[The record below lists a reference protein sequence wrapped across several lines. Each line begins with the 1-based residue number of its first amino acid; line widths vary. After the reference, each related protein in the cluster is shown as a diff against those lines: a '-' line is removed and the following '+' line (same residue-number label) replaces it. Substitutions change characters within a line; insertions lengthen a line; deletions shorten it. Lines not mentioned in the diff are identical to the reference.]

1 MLRTGG
7 QTATRTSSPLPTF
20 GRGTRA
26 WRRIVGFRLSNFGG
40 NPKHE
45 RLDPALELVLRDH
58 EDLKIQACPTEG
70 IGRAAA
76 RGVAVFVS
84 SSLMTTQGS
93 CRRSFFRRETSGKE
107 KGWPPAMY
115 FDKPGRSL
123 WRGAFRSPGRCAAPL
138 RMWRN
143 LSSSR

>member
-26 WRRIVGFRLSNFGG
+26 WRRIAGFRLSNFGG
-40 NPKHE
+40 NPKLE
-45 RLDPALELVLRDH
+45 RLDPAPELVLRDH

-93 CRRSFFRRETSGKE
+93 CRRSFFRRETSVK
-107 KGWPPAMY
+107 KKRVPPAVD
-115 FDKPGRSL
+115 FGQA
-123 WRGAFRSPGRCAAPL
+123 RGAVGRACWRSRGKCAGA
-138 RMWRN
+138 WR
-143 LSSSR
+143 

>member
-40 NPKHE
+40 NPKLE
-45 RLDPALELVLRDH
+45 RLDPAPELVLRDH

-93 CRRSFFRRETSGKE
+93 CRRSFFRRETSVQE
-107 KGWPPAMY
+107 KGLPAALC
-115 FDKPGRSL
+115 FDKPRRAF
-123 WRGAFRSPGRCAAPL
+123 WRDACKSRERCAAP
-138 RMWRN
+138 
-143 LSSSR
+143 

>member
-26 WRRIVGFRLSNFGG
+26 WRRIVGFRLSIFGG
-40 NPKHE
+40 NPKLE
-45 RLDPALELVLRDH
+45 RLDPAPELVLRDH
-58 EDLKIQACPTEG
+58 EDLEIS
-70 IGRAAA
+70 
-76 RGVAVFVS
+76 GVPHCKNWPRSCSRRCRIVS

-93 CRRSFFRRETSGKE
+93 CRRSFFRRETSVKE

-123 WRGAFRSPGRCAAPL
+123 WRDACRSRERCAAP
-138 RMWRN
+138 
-143 LSSSR
+143 

>member
-40 NPKHE
+40 NPKLE
-45 RLDPALELVLRDH
+45 RLDPAPELVLRDH

-93 CRRSFFRRETSGKE
+93 CRRSFFRRETPGKE
-107 KGWPPAMY
+107 KGGPPPM
-115 FDKPGRSL
+115 DLGKPRRSFGRDAC
-123 WRGAFRSPGRCAAPL
+123 RTRERCAAP
-138 RMWRN
+138 
-143 LSSSR
+143 

>member
-40 NPKHE
+40 NPKLE
-45 RLDPALELVLRDH
+45 RLDPAPELVLRDH

-93 CRRSFFRRETSGKE
+93 CRRSFFRREKSVKE
-107 KGWPPAMY
+107 KGGAPAVY
-115 FDKPGRSL
+115 FDKAGGSVGREAL
-123 WRGAFRSPGRCAAPL
+123 RYRGKWAAT
-138 RMWRN
+138 
-143 LSSSR
+143 